1 MNQNTKYTIFAIIA
15 LLIISFC
22 FFYFRNNFN
31 QNNGVTPIS
40 TTTSFG
46 NGSLP
51 PATVSPSSV
60 PSVKKDP
67 KTITVNSNNS
77 SFRSFGSAEYNFTI
91 QFPSYT
97 QTRNSFSTFHEIS
110 NNWRLYAQ
118 PANQGKGV
126 LELSIFTVDQGA
138 YSTGKQKYPLY
149 FTSLVRVGVSPN
161 VKECYT
167 ADAGY
172 TNQKVTSVVINGVTF
187 KKFSTADAGMMK
199 YTQAESYRTI
209 HNNMCFAL
217 EQIKSG
223 TTYRDEKMSAG
234 IADSS
239 LTNYYN
245 EGTSIIQT
253 FKFTK

>member
-1 MNQNTKYTIFAIIA
+1 MNQNTKYISIA
-15 LLIISFC
+15 VIAVVIISF
-22 FFYFRNNFN
+22 FVFYLNTNSG
-31 QNNGVTPIS
+31 QEKDTLPTAS
-40 TTTSFG
+40 TTTS
-46 NGSLP
+46 N
-51 PATVSPSSV
+51 SPSTVTPPTSTGA
-60 PSVKKDP
+60 VKAV
-67 KTITVNSNNS
+67 TNS
-77 SFRSFGSAEYNFTI
+77 STSGFKSFASAEYNFTL

-97 QTRNSFSTFHEIS
+97 QTRNSFSSFHEIG
-110 NNWRLYAQ
+110 NNWRLYPG
-118 PANQGKGV
+118 PANQGKGI
-126 LELSIFTVDQGA
+126 LELSVFTVDQGA

-172 TNQKVTSVVINGVTF
+172 TNQKVTNVVINGTPF
-187 KKFSTADAGMMK
+187 KKFSTSDAAMMK
-199 YTQAESYRTI
+199 YVQAESYRTI
-209 HNNMCFAL
+209 HNNMCFVL

-223 TTYRDEKMSAG
+223 TNYRDEKMAAG

-245 EGTSIIQT
+245 EGATIIKT